1 VACHGATRVVHE
13 QLDRRIGSERL
24 FDTAKIR
31 RVRQVSSHDLH
42 RTVRVTRD
50 ALENR
55 FQAFLVPCDDDQVIA
70 RFRKAVRVNRADAR
84 GGSSN
89 QRFAK

>member
-1 VACHGATRVVHE
+1 MTCHGATRVVHE
-13 QLDRRIGSERL
+13 QLDRRVGSERL

-31 RVRQVSSHDLH
+31 RVRQVSSHHRH

-50 ALENR
+50 ALENS

-70 RFRKAVRVNRADAR
+70 TFR
-84 GGSSN
+84 
-89 QRFAK
+89 